1 MQIIS
6 FILTA
11 YDANIKVVT
20 NVKSLIPAYH
30 QRNNRVFLGSVCG
43 NGKNTGLK
51 KKKRKGKERK
61 QGTPSEASSAIT
73 TFYGLTYNITP
84 KVIYMGTQAI
94 FTVLICANKE
104 AQSILSP

>member
-11 YDANIKVVT
+11 YDANIKLVT

-43 NGKNTGLK
+43 NGKK
-51 KKKRKGKERK
+51 HRAEK
-61 QGTPSEASSAIT
+61 
-73 TFYGLTYNITP
+73 
-84 KVIYMGTQAI
+84 
-94 FTVLICANKE
+94 
-104 AQSILSP
+104 